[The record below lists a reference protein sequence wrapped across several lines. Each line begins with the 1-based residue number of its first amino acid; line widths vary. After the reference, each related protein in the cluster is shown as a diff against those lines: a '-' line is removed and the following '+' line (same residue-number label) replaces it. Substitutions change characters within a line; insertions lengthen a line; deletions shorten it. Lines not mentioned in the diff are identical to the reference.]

1 MLVAGDGL
9 GFTALFV
16 FTGTKSSKEAG
27 SPVMGSFPVS
37 CKMSRLTKCVLC
49 STVQPQSSDGLYVV
63 EVTFPHLDM
72 FLY

>member
-16 FTGTKSSKEAG
+16 FTGRKSSSEAV

-37 CKMSRLTKCVLC
+37 CRGCGKF
-49 STVQPQSSDGLYVV
+49 SSYI
-63 EVTFPHLDM
+63 PIM
-72 FLY
+72 

>member
-16 FTGTKSSKEAG
+16 FTGRKSSSEVV

-37 CKMSRLTKCVLC
+37 CAGGWDISTRANLQGRPGTCKCGC
-49 STVQPQSSDGLYVV
+49 VQ
-63 EVTFPHLDM
+63 
-72 FLY
+72 

>member
-37 CKMSRLTKCVLC
+37 CKMHRVIKCVTKC
-49 STVQPQSSDGLYVV
+49 SVQRCKI
-63 EVTFPHLDM
+63 VTGFHCEMTIPHLNM